1 MKRLLLII
9 TITLLFT
16 NAVQSQCPPNAFA
29 FTSTYPQCPGGC
41 GVLLKDWPEGVI
53 VNIYG
58 GTPLSIITSVVI
70 PGTYGGPGLG
80 SAFSCV
86 PCGVPL
92 VFASAIPGATNGCVI
107 TSLGV
112 VPITLSSF
120 SVATATNFTKT
131 IKWAIA
137 NENSGDQ
144 YSIEKSNDGIH
155 FISIAQ
161 IAGSGGL
168 NKSYSIADP
177 IINSGNIS
185 YRLKITEHA
194 GNITYSKIVVAKGKN
209 NGGISVF
216 PNPTINNFNIV
227 IAENLLPAQIKVY
240 NAQGQQILQVIANN
254 GTTSIHN
261 KLAIGVYAV
270 KVLTKNNEVITKT
283 LIKN

>member
-1 MKRLLLII
+1 MKRLLFIL

-16 NAVQSQCPPNAFA
+16 NVVQSQCPPNAFA

-58 GTPLSIITSVVI
+58 GNPLGIITSVVI

-112 VPITLSSF
+112 VPITLSNF
-120 SVATATNFTKT
+120 NVATSANFTQT

-137 NENSGDQ
+137 NEYSGDQ
-144 YSIEKSNDGIH
+144 YSIEKSIDGNH
-155 FISIAQ
+155 FNSIAH
-161 IAGSGGL
+161 IAGGGGI
-168 NKSYSIADP
+168 NKNYAITDP
-177 IINSGNIS
+177 VVSNGTIS
-185 YRLKITEHA
+185 YRLKITEHS
-194 GNITYSKIVVAKGKN
+194 GNITYSKIIIAKGKS

-216 PNPTINNFNIV
+216 PNPMVNKFCV
-227 IAENLLPAQIKVY
+227 SIADNLLPAQINVY
-240 NAQGQQILQVIANN
+240 NAQGQQIIQIQASN
-254 GTTSIHN
+254 TTTN
-261 KLAIGVYAV
+261 FYQKLAVGVYAV
-270 KVLTKNNEVITKT
+270 KVLTKNNEVITTT

>member
-16 NAVQSQCPPNAFA
+16 KVVKCQCPPNAFA

-58 GTPLSIITSVVI
+58 GNPLGIITSVVI

-120 SVATATNFTKT
+120 IVATNTNFTQT

-144 YSIEKSNDGIH
+144 YLIEKSIDGIH
-155 FISIAQ
+155 YSSVTN
-161 IAGSGGL
+161 IAGGGGI
-168 NKSYSIADP
+168 NKNYAITDP
-177 IINSGNIS
+177 VISSGNIS
-185 YRLKITEHA
+185 YRLKITEHT
-194 GNITYSKIVVAKGKN
+194 GNISYSKIVVVKGKN

-216 PNPTINNFNIV
+216 PNPTVNNFSV
-227 IAENLLPAQIKVY
+227 SIAQNLLPAQIKVY
-240 NAQGQQILQVIANN
+240 NTHGQQIQQVMASN
-254 GTTSIHN
+254 TTTFFN
-261 KLAIGVYAV
+261 YKLGAGVYAV